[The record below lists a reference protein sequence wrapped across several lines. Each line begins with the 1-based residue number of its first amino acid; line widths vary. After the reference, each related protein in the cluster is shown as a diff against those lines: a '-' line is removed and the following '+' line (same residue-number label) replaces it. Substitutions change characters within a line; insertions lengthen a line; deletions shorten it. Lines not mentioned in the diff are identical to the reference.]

1 MAKRSTPMQKAA
13 RLLDLVPFLYKNQGI
28 SIEHLAA
35 EFGVDRD
42 EILSDLNTLWMCGE
56 TRFDLIELEFESG
69 YVYIRNAQAINLVR
83 SLSTQE
89 MISIFFGLDLL
100 REQLGTQ
107 RPDLLAELESLKS
120 QISPELSS
128 QVSANPAIPAYL
140 LEEIDKAITSRSSL
154 EIQYHSVADDKYS
167 TRVVF
172 PIEKFRRDGQDF
184 LIAFC
189 TVADSRRTFRLD
201 RVTAAKMVSA
211 SLPSS
216 SLSSSSLPNEDD
228 SRLSVT
234 LKVHGNARLLKETF
248 DKYRD
253 LGGNK
258 YQVEVFSP
266 SWLIREVIA
275 SAGDFELLEPLDLR
289 QEVARQSREISRQYR

>member
-1 MAKRSTPMQKAA
+1 MAKRSTPMEKAA

-28 SIEHLAA
+28 SIEMLAK

-89 MISIFFGLDLL
+89 MISIFFGLDLIKD
-100 REQLGTQ
+100 ELGNERQ
-107 RPDLLAELESLKS
+107 DLLAEIEALKS

-128 QVSANPAIPAYL
+128 KVSANQAISASL
-140 LEEIDKAITSRSSL
+140 LEEIDKAITSRSLL
-154 EIQYHSVADDKYS
+154 EIQYHSVADDKKS
-167 TRVVF
+167 TRVIS
-172 PIEKFRRDGQDF
+172 PIEKVRRDGHDF

-189 TVADSRRTFRLD
+189 NVADSRRTFRLD
-201 RVTAAKMVSA
+201 RISAAKSID
-211 SLPSS
+211 
-216 SLSSSSLPNEDD
+216 LSSPSIEEVNEKEL
-228 SRLSVT
+228 RTSVT

-248 DKYRD
+248 DRCQELGDDKY
-253 LGGNK
+253 L
-258 YQVEVFSP
+258 VEVFNP
-266 SWLIREVIA
+266 SWLVREIIA
-275 SAGDFELLEPLDLR
+275 SAGDFELLEPINLR
-289 QEVARQSREISRQYR
+289 QEVSRQSRAIALQYR

>member
-1 MAKRSTPMQKAA
+1 MQKAA

-28 SIEHLAA
+28 SIEMLAV

-100 REQLGTQ
+100 KEQLGNQ
-107 RPDLLAELESLKS
+107 RSDLLAEIESLKS
-120 QISPELSS
+120 HISPELSS
-128 QVSANPAIPAYL
+128 LVSANPAISASL
-140 LEEIDKAITSRSSL
+140 LEEIDKAITSRSAL

-167 TRVVF
+167 TRIIF
-172 PIEKFRRDGQDF
+172 PIEKVRRDGQDF

-211 SLPSS
+211 SKPSIS
-216 SLSSSSLPNEDD
+216 SPHEDD

-248 DKYRD
+248 DKCED

-258 YQVEVFSP
+258 YRVKVFSP
-266 SWLIREVIA
+266 SWLIREIIA

-289 QEVARQSREISRQYR
+289 QELARQSKAISRQYR

>member
-1 MAKRSTPMQKAA
+1 MAKRSTPMEKAA

-28 SIEHLAA
+28 SIEMLAK

-89 MISIFFGLDLL
+89 MISIFFGLDLIKD
-100 REQLGTQ
+100 ELGNERQ
-107 RPDLLAELESLKS
+107 DLLTEIEALKS

-128 QVSANPAIPAYL
+128 KVSANHAVSASL
-140 LEEIDKAITSRSSL
+140 LEEIDKAITSRSLL
-154 EIQYHSVADDKYS
+154 EIQYHSVADDKKS
-167 TRVVF
+167 TRVIS
-172 PIEKFRRDGQDF
+172 PIEKVRRDGQDF

-201 RVTAAKMVSA
+201 RISAAKSID
-211 SLPSS
+211 
-216 SLSSSSLPNEDD
+216 LSSPSIEEVNEKEL
-228 SRLSVT
+228 RTSVT

-248 DKYRD
+248 DRCQELGDDKY
-253 LGGNK
+253 L
-258 YQVEVFSP
+258 VEVFNP
-266 SWLIREVIA
+266 SWLVREIIA
-275 SAGDFELLEPLDLR
+275 SAGDFELLEPRNLR
-289 QEVARQSREISRQYR
+289 QEVSRQSRAIALQYR

>member
-1 MAKRSTPMQKAA
+1 MQKAA

-28 SIEHLAA
+28 SIEMLAA

-100 REQLGTQ
+100 KEQLGSQ
-107 RPDLLAELESLKS
+107 RPDLLAEIETLKS
-120 QISPELSS
+120 HISPELSS
-128 QVSANPAIPAYL
+128 LVSANPAVSASL
-140 LEEIDKAITSRSSL
+140 LEEIDKAITSRSAL

-167 TRVVF
+167 TRIIF
-172 PIEKFRRDGQDF
+172 PIEKVRRDGQDF

-189 TVADSRRTFRLD
+189 TFADSRRTFRLD

-211 SLPSS
+211 SKPSIS
-216 SLSSSSLPNEDD
+216 SPHEDD

-234 LKVHGNARLLKETF
+234 LKVHGNARMLKETF
-248 DKYRD
+248 DKCED
-253 LGGNK
+253 LGGYK
-258 YQVEVFSP
+258 YRVEVFSP
-266 SWLIREVIA
+266 SWLIREIIA

-289 QEVARQSREISRQYR
+289 QELARQSQAISRQYR

>member
-1 MAKRSTPMQKAA
+1 MEKAA

-28 SIEHLAA
+28 SIEMLAK

-42 EILSDLNTLWMCGE
+42 EILSDLNALWMCGE

-100 REQLGTQ
+100 KDELGGQ
-107 RPDLLAELESLKS
+107 RPDLLAEIEALKS

-128 QVSANPAIPAYL
+128 KVSANQAVFASL
-140 LEEIDKAITSRSSL
+140 LEEIDKAIASRSLL

-167 TRVVF
+167 TRTIS
-172 PIEKFRRDGQDF
+172 PIEKVRRDGHDF

-201 RVTAAKMVSA
+201 RISSAKAIDLST
-211 SLPSS
+211 PSIEV
-216 SLSSSSLPNEDD
+216 PDEDD
-228 SRLSVT
+228 ARLSVT

-248 DKYRD
+248 DRCRD
-253 LGGNK
+253 LGEDK
-258 YQVEVFSP
+258 YQVEVFNTSR
-266 SWLIREVIA
+266 LVREIIA
-275 SAGDFELLEPLDLR
+275 SAGDFELLEPLNLR
-289 QEVARQSREISRQYR
+289 QEVVRQSRAMALQYR

>member
-28 SIEHLAA
+28 SIEMLAG

-69 YVYIRNAQAINLVR
+69 YVFIRNAQAINLVR

-100 REQLGTQ
+100 KEQLGNQ
-107 RPDLLAELESLKS
+107 RSDLLAEIESLKS
-120 QISPELSS
+120 HISPELSS
-128 QVSANPAIPAYL
+128 LVSANPAISASL
-140 LEEIDKAITSRSSL
+140 LEEIDKAITSRSAL

-167 TRVVF
+167 TRIIF
-172 PIEKFRRDGQDF
+172 PIEKVRRDGQDF

-211 SLPSS
+211 SKPSIS
-216 SLSSSSLPNEDD
+216 SPHEDD

-234 LKVHGNARLLKETF
+234 LKVHGNARMLKETF
-248 DKYRD
+248 DKCED

-258 YQVEVFSP
+258 YRVEVFSP
-266 SWLIREVIA
+266 SWLIREIIA

-289 QEVARQSREISRQYR
+289 QELARQSQAISRQYR

>member
-1 MAKRSTPMQKAA
+1 MAKRSTPMEKAA

-28 SIEHLAA
+28 SIEMLAK
-35 EFGVDRD
+35 EFGVDRE

-100 REQLGTQ
+100 KDELGDQ
-107 RPDLLAELESLKS
+107 RPDLLKEIETLKS
-120 QISPELSS
+120 QINPELSS
-128 QVSANPAIPAYL
+128 KVSANQAVSASL
-140 LEEIDKAITSRSSL
+140 LEEIDKAIASRFLL

-167 TRVVF
+167 MRTIS
-172 PIEKFRRDGQDF
+172 PIEKVRRDGHDF

-201 RVTAAKMVSA
+201 RISSAKVVD
-211 SLPSS
+211 
-216 SLSSSSLPNEDD
+216 LSSPSIAAPDEDE
-228 SRLSVT
+228 SRISVT
-234 LKVHGNARLLKETF
+234 LKVHANARLLNETF
-248 DKYRD
+248 DKCRE
-253 LGGNK
+253 LGDDK
-258 YQVEVFSP
+258 YQVEVFNT
-266 SWLIREVIA
+266 SWLVREIIA
-275 SAGDFELLEPLDLR
+275 SAGDFELLEPLNLR
-289 QEVARQSREISRQYR
+289 QEVVRQSRAIALQYR

>member
-1 MAKRSTPMQKAA
+1 MAKRSTPMEKAA

-28 SIEHLAA
+28 SIEMLAK

-69 YVYIRNAQAINLVR
+69 YVYIRNAQAINIVR

-100 REQLGTQ
+100 KDELGDQ
-107 RPDLLAELESLKS
+107 RPDLLKEIETLKS
-120 QISPELSS
+120 QINPELSS
-128 QVSANPAIPAYL
+128 KVSANQAVSASL
-140 LEEIDKAITSRSSL
+140 LEEIDKAIASRSLL

-167 TRVVF
+167 TRIIS
-172 PIEKFRRDGQDF
+172 PIEKVRRDGHDF

-201 RVTAAKMVSA
+201 RISSAKAVD
-211 SLPSS
+211 
-216 SLSSSSLPNEDD
+216 LSSPSIAAPDEDE
-228 SRLSVT
+228 SRISVT
-234 LKVHGNARLLKETF
+234 LKVHANARLLNETF
-248 DKYRD
+248 DKCRE
-253 LGGNK
+253 LGDDK
-258 YQVEVFSP
+258 YQVEVFNT
-266 SWLIREVIA
+266 SWLVREIIA
-275 SAGDFELLEPLDLR
+275 SAGDFELLEPLNLR
-289 QEVARQSREISRQYR
+289 QEVVRQSRAMALQYR